1 MIKSSA
7 LYFVIHENEYMII
20 KRALRGEFRQLKCL
34 FLNIFNYVVYHL
46 EYTTLI
52 EHYTL

>member
-20 KRALRGEFRQLKCL
+20 KRALRGEYTQLKCL
-34 FLNIFNYVVYHL
+34 FLNILNYVVYHL
-46 EYTTLI
+46 EYNILV